1 VSLIIALSDHGEL
14 AELLDALEAQPVSL
28 DSFEVLAVNRGH
40 TLPLSA
46 SRALTRRR
54 RLRLRALDAVGGRA
68 AAWNRGIAEARSEL
82 VILLADDFIPVPESV
97 EHHLRLHREDSTPE
111 LIGIG
116 QARFPERI
124 RRDRFARWIE
134 DSGNLFG
141 VSFSR
146 LAGEL
151 PPNWFFCANTSAKR
165 SFLLEAGGIDERFPR
180 DACDDAEFGLRLSAR
195 GMRNAYLPGALA
207 IHEHPLTLRE
217 RLNVMRDAGQASA
230 IHDLIYPRPHAW
242 NSGDDQRARPTRAA
256 IGYAWLRHVMRRRE
270 VDHADYYQRAL
281 ERARLGAYRR
291 ATRDG

>member
-165 SFLLEAGGIDERFPR
+165 SFLLEAGGFDERFPR

-217 RLNVMRDAGQASA
+217 RLNVMRGAGQASA

-256 IGYAWLRHVMRRRE
+256 IGYAWLRDVMRRRE